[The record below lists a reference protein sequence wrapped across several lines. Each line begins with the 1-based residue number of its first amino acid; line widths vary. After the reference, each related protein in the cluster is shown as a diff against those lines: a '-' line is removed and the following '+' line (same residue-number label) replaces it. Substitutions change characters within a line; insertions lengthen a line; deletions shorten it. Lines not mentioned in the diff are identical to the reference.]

1 VRRPLSQVTKDAIIT
16 GLRKQEVRFLGRSH
30 SLEVWVYDC
39 VRMVKIT
46 DGWGELMT
54 LCLESKLKHQ

>member
-1 VRRPLSQVTKDAIIT
+1 VRLLAQVTTDT
-16 GLRKQEVRFLGRSH
+16 VNNGLRKQVRFLGRSR
-30 SLEVWVYDC
+30 SLEVWAYHR

-54 LCLESKLKHQ
+54 LCLESKVTHQ